1 MKDARFQK
9 FTKPYTKFRGI
20 PSRKCNINIIFLDHK
35 ILMSFMHYTLDII
48 HTVLWSNM
56 PHGMMPRRSWGSGI
70 SGWVIMCKDV
80 FEAIK
85 PCSASG
91 HLVDSH
97 ACRQPFNGRPRY
109 S

>member
-1 MKDARFQK
+1 MAARGPLITAQQISMKDARFQK

-20 PSRKCNINIIFLDHK
+20 PSRKWNINNIFLDHK

-56 PHGMMPRRSWGSGI
+56 PHGMMPRRGRGSGV

-80 FEAIK
+80 LK
-85 PCSASG
+85 QLN
-91 HLVDSH
+91 LV
-97 ACRQPFNGRPRY
+97 QLVVN
-109 S
+109 